1 MVDDSSSYLN
11 LPDIETTEHII
22 YDHRDMCRFSGR
34 DDTEYKKVAAALRR
48 MAASVARKHNP
59 SSSPSLSEQQRLK
72 LQKSLGFGEID
83 AGQLSINCAHSS
95 ACNWRDE
102 NRVRP
107 DWLDRDEIQVHRGFL
122 WVRGKP
128 ETGESNLMKNARDL
142 ARDSMKDVITICL
155 CSNACG
161 EDLEKS
167 LMGMYRS
174 LLLQLVSRLP
184 ELGPVV
190 YTASGLASWSGR
202 GEMRWTVETLRDLLR
217 KALEFLAHSNLVLFI
232 NALDECDEG
241 RTRDIVSCLQQ
252 AGEPAMSFNESFRV
266 YLFSQRFPRV
276 TVNHAR
282 EIAPTGQNDYDRTIT
297 NYIYSELKM
306 GQSKFADEIKAE
318 IRARASG
325 VFPWAA
331 LVVGILN
338 REYERGRISALRKRL
353 REAPIGLHE
362 LFHYAFL
369 PDSRDPDELVFVLR
383 FMISSRRPL
392 NPEDFYFGVLA
403 HTNPEL
409 GGSESESIPLS
420 TLRRFVLDCS
430 EGLAYVTESEPPIVE
445 FIHESVRD
453 FFLQDGGL
461 RGSLPGFT
469 RQRKLRERSDC
480 QPRWR

>member
-1 MVDDSSSYLN
+1 
-11 LPDIETTEHII
+11 
-22 YDHRDMCRFSGR
+22 
-34 DDTEYKKVAAALRR
+34 
-48 MAASVARKHNP
+48 
-59 SSSPSLSEQQRLK
+59 
-72 LQKSLGFGEID
+72 
-83 AGQLSINCAHSS
+83 
-95 ACNWRDE
+95 
-102 NRVRP
+102 
-107 DWLDRDEIQVHRGFL
+107 
-122 WVRGKP
+122 
-128 ETGESNLMKNARDL
+128 
-142 ARDSMKDVITICL
+142 
-155 CSNACG
+155 
-161 EDLEKS
+161 
-167 LMGMYRS
+167 
-174 LLLQLVSRLP
+174 
-184 ELGPVV
+184 
-190 YTASGLASWSGR
+190 
-202 GEMRWTVETLRDLLR
+202 MRWTVETLRDLLR